1 MKLYDICIP
10 KNNEK
15 EIIEVAKELGFSAV
29 VFLYPPKKVKEIK
42 SGDFEVYTGIIIK
55 GKNLSRIKKKDLGDN
70 IVVAQGDGTEE
81 VNKAI
86 LSNSNVDF
94 IIDISSVKGKE
105 HTHYRKSTLNQVL
118 AKQALKSNI
127 AYAVNFNRILNEK
140 ERIKLIGRI
149 KQNIKIFQKFRVPI
163 TISSFATNTNE
174 LRNHSD
180 LVSLAKT
187 LGAKKVNSVE
197 EIIKK
202 KIDPNFISEG
212 IKVIK

>member
-15 EIIEVAKELGFSAV
+15 EIIEVAKELGYSGV
-29 VFLYPPKKVKEIK
+29 IFLYLPKKVKEIK
-42 SGDFEVYTGIIIK
+42 SGELEVYTGLIIK
-55 GKNLSRIKKKDLGDN
+55 GKNLSRIKKKDLDKN
-70 IVVAQGDGTEE
+70 IVVAQGDGSEE

-86 LSNSNVDF
+86 LSNKNVD
-94 IIDISSVKGKE
+94 IVIDISSVKGRE

-118 AKQALKSNI
+118 AKLALKSKI

-140 ERIKLIGRI
+140 ERIKLIGRV
-149 KQNIKIFQKFRVPI
+149 KQNIKIFQQLKVQVM
-163 TISSFATNTNE
+163 ISSFATNKNE
-174 LRNHSD
+174 LRNYSD
-180 LVSLAKT
+180 LVSFART
-187 LGAKKVNSVE
+187 LGAKKVSPLE

-212 IKVIK
+212 IKMIN